1 MKNKII
7 NYSLEHI
14 QGSRFQLEIIEGD
27 RVTSYFGELVECQ
40 KALSEDSE
48 VRFKKM
54 RQTLFEP
61 VKNLSS
67 ELEEIIEIKEQ
78 AKSMHKE
85 ECAEVF
91 KAAQECAVKH
101 DGVYFKYNSIEDYYK
116 SKETELES
124 LPCELESLSNIK
136 QHEVTWIAALDYAIE
151 KMKGLNN
158 AESIDAFKQY
168 YNQTYGGNNE

>member
-1 MKNKII
+1 MSK
-7 NYSLEHI
+7 
-14 QGSRFQLEIIEGD
+14 QGSVDWLISCITEDQMVKAKSLNEWLEI
-27 RVTSYFGELVECQ
+27 F
-40 KALSEDSE
+40 
-48 VRFKKM
+48 
-54 RQTLFEP
+54 
-61 VKNLSS
+61 
-67 ELEEIIEIKEQ
+67 EQ
-78 AKSMHKE
+78 AKAMHKE

-91 KAAQECAVKH
+91 KEAQECAVKH

-158 AESIDAFKQY
+158 AESIDAFKKH
-168 YNQTYGGNNE
+168 YNETFGGDNE